1 VTKPQVPIPSVDEVL
16 RTPDGQAAIA
26 EFGRTASTDAIR
38 AAIANLRVKLR
49 SGSLPASRQSAALD
63 TAAQARRALQSAGQ
77 QSLRRVFNLTGTLL
91 HTNLGRAVYAPVA
104 IEAATTVMGH
114 PAALEFNLATGG
126 RGERDDHVRA
136 LICRITGA
144 QDAIVVNNNA
154 AAVLLVLAALA
165 FGRETIVSRGELI
178 EIGGSF
184 RMPTIMASAGTRLVE
199 VGTTNRTHLTDYSAA
214 IGSDTALL
222 MKVHTSNY
230 RVEGFTT
237 EVTSAEL
244 APLARERGIPLVDD
258 LGSGTLIDLTRYGL
272 SRERTVQDALD
283 DGADIV
289 TFSGDKLLGGPQA
302 GIIAGRKDLVQLCAR
317 HPIKRAVRLDKVR
330 LAALEATLKLYA
342 DPDTLAQRLPA
353 LAAMARPL
361 AELRALAARLLPALR
376 SALAPAFEVDLA
388 DCASQIGSGALPLET
403 IPSVALAITPVG
415 PGASGGSLDDLASR
429 LRSLPIPVI
438 GRIAKGRLMLD
449 LRGLDGEDAFLA
461 QLAAL
466 AGPAP

>member
-1 VTKPQVPIPSVDEVL
+1 MGEL
-16 RTPDGQAAIA
+16 RQ
-26 EFGRTASTDAIR
+26 
-38 AAIANLRVKLR
+38 KLR
-49 SGSLPASRQSAALD
+49 SGSLSASRHDAARD
-63 TAAQARRALQSAGQ
+63 TAAQARRALQGARQ
-77 QSLRRVFNLTGTLL
+77 PSLRRVVNLTGTLL

-104 IEAATTVMGH
+104 IEAATGVMGH
-114 PAALEFNLATGG
+114 PAALEFDLATGG

-136 LICRITGA
+136 LICHITGA
-144 QDAIVVNNNA
+144 EDAIVVNNNA

-237 EVTSAEL
+237 EVTPAEL
-244 APLARERGIPLVDD
+244 APLAREHGIPLVDD

-272 SRERTVQDALD
+272 RRERTVQDAIS

-302 GIIAGRKDLVQLCAR
+302 GFIAGRKDLVQRCAR

-342 DPDTLAQRLPA
+342 DPDTLAQRLP
-353 LAAMARPL
+353 
-361 AELRALAARLLPALR
+361 
-376 SALAPAFEVDLA
+376 
-388 DCASQIGSGALPLET
+388 GALPLET
-403 IPSVALAITPVG
+403 IPSIALAITPVG
-415 PGASGGSLDDLASR
+415 PGATGGSLDDLASR

-438 GRIAKGRLMLD
+438 GRIAKGRLLLD

-461 QLAAL
+461 QLATL
-466 AGPAP
+466 AGSPP